1 MAVIGR
7 FNSLQVVK
15 HTEFG
20 LYLDGTQHGE
30 ILLPKR
36 YVPKDQPSE
45 VGDWLNVFIYLDS
58 DDRLIATTQTPKV
71 QVGGFASLKVVEI
84 NRIGLFLDWGLPKD
98 LLLPH

>member
-36 YVPKDQPSE
+36 YEP
-45 VGDWLNVFIYLDS
+45 
-58 DDRLIATTQTPKV
+58 
-71 QVGGFASLKVVEI
+71 
-84 NRIGLFLDWGLPKD
+84 
-98 LLLPH
+98 

>member
-36 YVPKDQPSE
+36 YVPRTSPAKWVTGSTCSST
-45 VGDWLNVFIYLDS
+45 WT
-58 DDRLIATTQTPKV
+58 ATT
-71 QVGGFASLKVVEI
+71 A
-84 NRIGLFLDWGLPKD
+84 
-98 LLLPH
+98 

>member
-45 VGDWLNVFIYLDS
+45 VGDWLNVFIYLDRRRPP
-58 DDRLIATTQTPKV
+58 DRHHPGRPRSRSAVSP
-71 QVGGFASLKVVEI
+71 A
-84 NRIGLFLDWGLPKD
+84 
-98 LLLPH
+98 

>member
-30 ILLPKR
+30 ILLPRR
-36 YVPKDQPSE
+36 YAVSYTHLRAHEP
-45 VGDWLNVFIYLDS
+45 L
-58 DDRLIATTQTPKV
+58 
-71 QVGGFASLKVVEI
+71 
-84 NRIGLFLDWGLPKD
+84 
-98 LLLPH
+98 